1 MEPLD
6 FTKRIIDF
14 NRLME
19 GENRESYDA
28 DDVRHWRAVYA
39 DMVRFKEELLGQT
52 RDHVQQV
59 PETTKELAGIDIPF
73 LEAATKSLP
82 GGLQFSE
89 PRRPSVQPP
98 PPRDRSTAR

>member
-14 NRLME
+14 NRLLE
-19 GENRESYDA
+19 GENRDSYDA
-28 DDVRHWRAVYA
+28 DDVRHWRAVYT
-39 DMVRFKEELLGQT
+39 DLVNFKEELLGQT

-73 LEAATKSLP
+73 LEAEMKRLQ
-82 GGLQFSE
+82 GGLQFWESRRAKGE
-89 PRRPSVQPP
+89 PP
-98 PPRDRSTAR
+98 TG

>member
-28 DDVRHWRAVYA
+28 DDVRHWRAVYT
-39 DMVRFKEELLGQT
+39 DLVRFKEELLGLT
-52 RDHVQQV
+52 RDHLQQV

-73 LEAATKSLP
+73 LEAEMKRLQA
-82 GGLQFSE
+82 GLQFWES
-89 PRRPSVQPP
+89 RRARGELPP
-98 PPRDRSTAR
+98 G